1 MTKISLN
8 IFDILQKYQDLSSSL
23 FPILSLFLKVFNF
36 ISGPMFKNLGDLA
49 FLILLWNFISI
60 SG

>member
-8 IFDILQKYQDLSSSL
+8 IFDILQKYQDLSSALL
-23 FPILSLFLKVFNF
+23 FHPFLFLKVFNF

-49 FLILLWNFISI
+49 FNFIMKFHFS

>member
-8 IFDILQKYQDLSSSL
+8 IFDILQKYQDLSSALYL

-49 FLILLWNFISI
+49 FLILL
-60 SG
+60 